1 VKRMFLVLIVIIS
14 LVVGISFASS
24 RLSLNEAVPFPE
36 DI

>member
-1 VKRMFLVLIVIIS
+1 MKRLFLVLIMLVS

>member
-1 VKRMFLVLIVIIS
+1 MKRMFLVLIVIIS

>member
-1 VKRMFLVLIVIIS
+1 MKRIFLVLIVIVS